1 MSMILPFSGINLL
14 IRRTYSNSSQLFGP
28 IQQEFT
34 MSRISSIDPV
44 DATGVTA
51 ELFAKIKKAAGRV
64 PNAYATV
71 GTHSPAALASILG
84 ADQALSAGSLSKS
97 DIEAIKLTVSELNGC
112 DYCVAAHTLK
122 GKLSGLS
129 GEAMKQVRA
138 GTQSGDAR
146 RDALVRFV
154 RLLVSSRGTVAEAE
168 LESVRAAGY
177 SDPQL
182 IEAML
187 AISAITFTNLF
198 NRVNDT
204 AIDFPPV
211 A

>member
-1 MSMILPFSGINLL
+1 
-14 IRRTYSNSSQLFGP
+14 
-28 IQQEFT
+28 